1 MAKSVVLCG
10 VNEDIKQTMCEWAMA
25 HNAARGATERDA
37 QALRIAVSAAWSEPV
52 FTKETVLPIG
62 NVAGLWAT
70 LRERHGVRIAVC
82 TNDDRE
88 ATIEQL
94 QILGLEPDAIVCGD
108 DKISAKP
115 SPEPIW
121 QVCLELDTNPS
132 QCIMVGD
139 TVSDVHAGLNA
150 GCAKVA
156 VVRSDGKVQASLRLL
171 HPCFH
176 SRPTSQHVAI

>member
-1 MAKSVVLCG
+1 VLCG
-10 VNEDIKQTMCEWAMA
+10 VNEDIKDTMCKWAMA
-25 HNAARGATERDA
+25 HDAAHGLPKREGK
-37 QALRIAVSAAWSEPV
+37 ALRCAVSAKWSEPR

-62 NVAGLWAT
+62 DVKRLWAT

-82 TNDDRE
+82 TSDDRE

-94 QILGLEPDAIVCGD
+94 SLLGLKPDVIVCGD
-108 DKISAKP
+108 DRLSSKP

-121 QVCLELDTNPS
+121 QVCHELDTDPS
-132 QCIMVGD
+132 RCIMIGD

-156 VVRSDGKVQASLRLL
+156 VVRSDGKVRPSLRLL
-171 HPCFH
+171 RLCLGLRLKSAPVDLIE
-176 SRPTSQHVAI
+176 P